1 MPEALNPLQDII
13 WRSASWFVTHH
24 NSEKI
29 LWNFVFTAIAAE
41 HSHEVKYKTMEQST
55 IIDEYPYRL
64 G

>member
-1 MPEALNPLQDII
+1 M
-13 WRSASWFVTHH
+13 THH

-64 G
+64 GYHTRND